1 MTAQNKPEYII
12 TYHKIDF
19 KQITIFKQN
28 TITVKGKI
36 IVDSKHNFRIIL
48 TNLDSTKCN
57 IYVINNTKQAELK
70 IITR

>member
-19 KQITIFKQN
+19 KQITIFKQK

-36 IVDSKHNFRIIL
+36 IVDSNTIL
-48 TNLDSTKCN
+48 ESF
-57 IYVINNTKQAELK
+57 
-70 IITR
+70 